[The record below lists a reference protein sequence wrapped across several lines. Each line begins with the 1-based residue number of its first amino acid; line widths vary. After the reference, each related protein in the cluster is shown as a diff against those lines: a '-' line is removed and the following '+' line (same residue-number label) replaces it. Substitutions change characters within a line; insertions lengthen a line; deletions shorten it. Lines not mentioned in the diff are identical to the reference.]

1 MNNDTTVLKPK
12 QVDKHNM
19 RLNAKNNNA
28 YGTRQIISLVSK
40 RKTISE
46 TEIVIIT
53 IELDCLIKTQD
64 YANF

>member
-1 MNNDTTVLKPK
+1 LDNNTTVLKPK

-19 RLNAKNNNA
+19 CLNAKNNNT

-53 IELDCLIKTQD
+53 LELATV
-64 YANF
+64 